1 MFERAIHVFHLSPL
15 EAVSFTYNRPKLITE
30 TDLDCLDA
38 RFLNPDP
45 SSQQGLMEHDAI
57 KEKENVGY
65 VLNRSSME
73 VEGAVEES
81 VDQTETPQ
89 ISDNKTVDD
98 LRELSTKQVKEF
110 VIMLARG

>member
-1 MFERAIHVFHLSPL
+1 
-15 EAVSFTYNRPKLITE
+15 
-30 TDLDCLDA
+30 
-38 RFLNPDP
+38 
-45 SSQQGLMEHDAI
+45 MEHDAI

-89 ISDNKTVDD
+89 ISDYKTVD
-98 LRELSTKQVKEF
+98 VKEF

>member
-1 MFERAIHVFHLSPL
+1 
-15 EAVSFTYNRPKLITE
+15 
-30 TDLDCLDA
+30 
-38 RFLNPDP
+38 
-45 SSQQGLMEHDAI
+45 MEHDAI

-110 VIMLARG
+110 VIMLSC

>member
-1 MFERAIHVFHLSPL
+1 
-15 EAVSFTYNRPKLITE
+15 
-30 TDLDCLDA
+30 
-38 RFLNPDP
+38 
-45 SSQQGLMEHDAI
+45 MEHDAI

-110 VIMLARG
+110 VIMLC